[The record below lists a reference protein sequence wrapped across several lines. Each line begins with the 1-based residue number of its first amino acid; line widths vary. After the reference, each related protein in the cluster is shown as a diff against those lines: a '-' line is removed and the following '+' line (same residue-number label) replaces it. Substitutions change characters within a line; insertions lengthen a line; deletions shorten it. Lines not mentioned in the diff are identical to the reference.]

1 VSSFEHL
8 CCAAHYL
15 HSEDMKALKIKI
27 YLGACVALVACLAA
41 AAEAAPGTLSGV
53 ASVIDG
59 DTIEIHGEQVRLNG
73 FDTPEEGARCGAVN
87 VYQAAALALSD
98 FIGTQT
104 VDCALSG
111 KDRYKRHIGTCRVDG
126 AELGEHMVLTGWGR
140 DWLRYSK
147 GAYAG
152 EEKTA
157 REAKAGIWGLECP
170 ADLWGDRNYE

>member
-1 VSSFEHL
+1 
-8 CCAAHYL
+8 
-15 HSEDMKALKIKI
+15 MGLKSC
-27 YLGACVALVACLAA
+27 LGSAA
-41 AAEAAPGTLSGV
+41 ALALCLSAAADEKPATLSGV

-104 VDCALSG
+104 VECALSG
-111 KDRYKRHIGTCRVDG
+111 KDRYKRHIATCRVGG
-126 AELGEHMVLTGWGR
+126 AELGEHVVSTGWGR
-140 DWLRYSK
+140 DWPRYSK
-147 GAYAG
+147 RAYADK
-152 EEKTA
+152 EKTA

-170 ADLWGDRNYE
+170 ADLWGTRNYE